1 MKLNN
6 DKLIRD
12 IKFEISI
19 NYTNHLLVQLLFWNK
34 VKVNLTRDKQQ
45 PRVLTILN
53 FLLMVN
59 NNMNNFQTIVLP
71 ELLDNYDE
79 YNNIIY
85 QIYLMNTFKNLIDI
99 IEHLVKHQNQ
109 HFVSLLLCFQIHIVA
124 KDHN

>member
-1 MKLNN
+1 
-6 DKLIRD
+6 
-12 IKFEISI
+12 
-19 NYTNHLLVQLLFWNK
+19 
-34 VKVNLTRDKQQ
+34 
-45 PRVLTILN
+45 
-53 FLLMVN
+53 LLMVN